1 MYCAWRSLRIYP
13 EWLDLV
19 VTHSVSGID
28 VSDARLVAAMRAYD
42 VNNLLTFDVHD
53 FTRYPDIH
61 VLQPKDVL
69 SPYSP

>member
-1 MYCAWRSLRIYP
+1 MGSAARYSI
-13 EWLDLV
+13 
-19 VTHSVSGID
+19 SGIA
-28 VSDARLVAAMRAYD
+28 VYDARLVAAMRAYD